1 MGELEKRR
9 HLWESEKEAL
19 LGNLQREFNVAFD
32 NRRRDINGNIKWAGT
47 PTGMTTN
54 TVQRNNLHVDT
65 NETPH
70 SAPSQGHGHFPPQ
83 FSSQQQTNGPSPLSI
98 NSEIFFAD
106 NNKKTSI
113 GKPTGRPGTT
123 STRDTTSY
131 FASSRNHPD
140 DSPSPIA
147 MVSRVG
153 SNDGSPTI
161 VSRSYS
167 DIDSVL
173 RETEE
178 LVQSIL

>member
-1 MGELEKRR
+1 M
-9 HLWESEKEAL
+9 
-19 LGNLQREFNVAFD
+19 
-32 NRRRDINGNIKWAGT
+32 
-47 PTGMTTN
+47 
-54 TVQRNNLHVDT
+54 
-65 NETPH
+65 
-70 SAPSQGHGHFPPQ
+70 
-83 FSSQQQTNGPSPLSI
+83 

-106 NNKKTSI
+106 NKKPPTNI
-113 GKPTGRPGTT
+113 GVGAKASANPGTT
-123 STRDTTSY
+123 KLRDATNY
-131 FASSRNHPD
+131 FVPSRNNHHD

-147 MVSRVG
+147 MVSRGG